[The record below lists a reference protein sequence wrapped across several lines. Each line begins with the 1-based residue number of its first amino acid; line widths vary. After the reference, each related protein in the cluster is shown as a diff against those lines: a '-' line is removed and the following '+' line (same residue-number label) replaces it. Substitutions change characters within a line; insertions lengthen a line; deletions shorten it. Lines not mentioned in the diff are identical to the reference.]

1 MFNNCLIKV
10 KLFKGEDVNFF
21 HSFSCYVI
29 ASVHS
34 PSYQFAV
41 HGSDVGNNGVTD
53 TRVRIKT
60 NTQIYM

>member
-1 MFNNCLIKV
+1 MTDTYTHFLRSECSVSDYI
-10 KLFKGEDVNFF
+10 
-21 HSFSCYVI
+21 I
-29 ASVHS
+29 ATLPS